1 MSHSPFS
8 NIELGPNFPAADKGL
23 ANFELN
29 VTKEMFNL
37 SSGFFKQAWSGW
49 PSGDEAPNANRSDAQ
64 SQDVFDKLFGGIIK
78 DIYA

>member
-8 NIELGPNFPAADKGL
+8 NIELGPNFPAHDKGM
-23 ANFELN
+23 ANFELQ
-29 VTKEMFNL
+29 VTKEMFNF
-37 SSGFFKQAWSGW
+37 SGGLFKQAWSGW
-49 PSGDEAPNANRSDAQ
+49 PEGDTAPNANRSDSA